1 MNDDSS
7 LRSRLLNDKDAIL
20 LSHICNKL
28 VKPLA
33 LIALVLGSTL
43 CAANS
48 NIQLPALGE
57 NSAGLIST
65 TDEYELGQLLIKR
78 YRASVPT
85 SRDPFIED
93 YLQRLLQQIVTHS
106 DLSDKRL
113 QLIVLESPSLNAF
126 AAPGGIV
133 GVNTGTFL
141 SAQNEQQLA
150 SILAHEIAHL
160 SQRHYARR
168 LQQHQTNY
176 AVSMAALLASIM
188 VAASGN
194 SDVGIA
200 AIPAIQAAA
209 IDSSLRF
216 SRSMELEAD
225 RIGMQTLVR
234 GGFDPYAMPS
244 MFEQMLRST
253 RYRTKVPEFLLTHPI
268 TESRIADSMARA
280 RKHPQKHSVQDEEFQ
295 LIRARVMLHYEN
307 NHTYAVRRFEEELN
321 NYRTLSAAAT
331 HYGYVLAL
339 TRKGDVKAA
348 RAALPALK
356 EHVNDEIAIAIAEAD
371 IEVAAQNSQ
380 RAITILS
387 SALQSR
393 PSNHPLNVRL
403 AEILM
408 AAGQYERGEELLLK
422 HVQRQPNN
430 AYVWYL
436 LAEVHGL
443 AGHILQV
450 HKARAE
456 YFILLGIYNKAEI
469 QLRNAIKLTDK
480 KDFQAQSRLE
490 QRLLDV
496 KKMQQN
502 QL

>member
-1 MNDDSS
+1 M
-7 LRSRLLNDKDAIL
+7 L
-20 LSHICNKL
+20 LSHVYKKFSKAL
-28 VKPLA
+28 LLA
-33 LIALVLGSTL
+33 VFTFNTAWS
-43 CAANS
+43 AANS
-48 NIQLPALGE
+48 NIQLPSLGE
-57 NSAGLIST
+57 NSAGLISLA
-65 TDEYELGQLLIKR
+65 DEYELGQTLIKR
-78 YRASVPT
+78 YRASIPT

-168 LQQHQTNY
+168 LQQNKTNY

-194 SDVGIA
+194 SDVGMA
-200 AIPAIQAAA
+200 GVTAVQAASV
-209 IDSSLRF
+209 DSSLRF

-234 GGFDPYAMPS
+234 GGFDPYAMPG
-244 MFEQMLRST
+244 MFEQMLRSA
-253 RYRTKVPEFLLTHPI
+253 RYRTKVPEFLLTHPV

-280 RKHPQKHSVQDEEFQ
+280 RKYPQKQRANDEEFQ
-295 LIRARVMLHYEN
+295 LIQARVML
-307 NHTYAVRRFEEELN
+307 NHESSSAYAVRRFEEELGK
-321 NYRTLSAAAT
+321 YRTLSAETA

-339 TRKGDVKAA
+339 TRHGDLEKA
-348 RAALPALK
+348 REALPGLRK
-356 EHVNDEIAIAIAEAD
+356 HVKNPVAIAIAEAD
-371 IEVAAQNSQ
+371 IEAAAQNHEK
-380 RAITILS
+380 AIGILEE
-387 SALQSR
+387 ALQTR
-393 PSNHPLNVRL
+393 PSNHPLNVRM
-403 AEILM
+403 AEVLM
-408 AAGQYERGEELLLK
+408 AAGEYKRGQQLLME
-422 HVQRQPNN
+422 HVQRQPENT
-430 AYVWYL
+430 YVWYL

-443 AGHILQV
+443 AGNILQV
-450 HKARAE
+450 HRARAE
-456 YFILLGIYNKAEI
+456 YFILLGAYHKAEI

-480 KDFQAQSRLE
+480 KDFQAQARLD
-490 QRLLDV
+490 QRLLDL
-496 KKMQQN
+496 KEMQQN

>member
-1 MNDDSS
+1 M
-7 LRSRLLNDKDAIL
+7 
-20 LSHICNKL
+20 SHICHIL
-28 VKPLA
+28 LRSLLLTAVA
-33 LIALVLGSTL
+33 LNSAWCG
-43 CAANS
+43 ANS

-57 NSAGLIST
+57 NSAGLISLA
-65 TDEYELGQLLIKR
+65 DEYELGQALIKR

-85 SRDPFIED
+85 SKDPFIED
-93 YLQRLLQQIVTHS
+93 YLQRLLRQIVSHS

-168 LQQHQTNY
+168 LQQSKTNY

-188 VAASGN
+188 IAASGN
-194 SDVGIA
+194 TDAGMAGITA
-200 AIPAIQAAA
+200 VQAAS

-216 SRSMELEAD
+216 SRGMELEAD

-234 GGFDPYAMPS
+234 AGFDPYAMPG

-253 RYRTKVPEFLLTHPI
+253 RYRTKVPEFLLTHPV

-280 RKHPQKHSVQDEEFQ
+280 RKYPQKQRADDEEFQ

-307 NHTYAVRRFEEELN
+307 NHAYAVRIFEEEIDS
-321 NYRTLSAAAT
+321 YRTLSAEAA

-339 TRKGDVKAA
+339 TRKGNLKKA
-348 RAALPALK
+348 REALPGLK
-356 EHVNDEIAIAIAEAD
+356 KHVQNAVAIAIATAD
-371 IEVAAQNSQ
+371 IEVAAQDFEQ
-380 RAITILS
+380 AIEILEK
-387 SALQSR
+387 ALQSQ
-393 PSNHPLNVRL
+393 PSNHPLNVRM
-403 AEILM
+403 AEVLM
-408 AAGQYERGEELLLK
+408 AAGQYKKCQELLLA
-422 HVQRQPNN
+422 HVQRQPEN

-443 AGHILQV
+443 AGNILQV
-450 HKARAE
+450 HRARAE
-456 YFILLGIYNKAEI
+456 YFILLGVYNKAEI

-480 KDFQAQSRLE
+480 KDFQAQARLD

-496 KKMQQN
+496 KEMQKN

>member
-1 MNDDSS
+1 MLLLHFCSS
-7 LRSRLLNDKDAIL
+7 PVTTALL
-20 LSHICNKL
+20 
-28 VKPLA
+28 
-33 LIALVLGSTL
+33 ALVLLVPTP
-43 CAANS
+43 AFANS

-57 NSAGLIST
+57 TSAGLISLA
-65 TDEYELGQLLIKR
+65 DEYELGQQLIRK
-78 YRASVPT
+78 YRAAVPT

-93 YLQRLLQQIVTHS
+93 YLQRLLQDIAAHS
-106 DLSDKRL
+106 DLTDKRL
-113 QLIVLESPSLNAF
+113 QLIVLESPTLNAF

-168 LQQHQTNY
+168 LQQNKTTY
-176 AVSMAALLASIM
+176 AVGMAALLASIM

-194 SDVGIA
+194 GDVGMA

-209 IDSSLRF
+209 MDSGLRF
-216 SRSMELEAD
+216 SRGMEQEAD

-234 GGFDPYAMPS
+234 GGYDPYAMPG

-253 RYRTKVPEFLLTHPI
+253 RYRTKVPEFLLSHPV
-268 TESRIADSMARA
+268 TESRISDSMSRA
-280 RKHPQKHSVQDEEFQ
+280 RKYPKRQVAHDEKFQ
-295 LIRARVMLHYEN
+295 LIKARVILHYEK
-307 NHTYAVRRFEEELN
+307 NHAQAVHRFEQELD
-321 NYRTLSAAAT
+321 NYHNLSAAAA

-339 TRKGDVKAA
+339 TRKGDLEQA
-348 RAALPALK
+348 RKALPDLQQ
-356 EHVNDEIAIAIAEAD
+356 HVNDAAALAIAEAD
-371 IEVAAQNSQ
+371 IEAAADNHQQ
-380 RAITILS
+380 AISLLDKALTS
-387 SALQSR
+387 SPQS
-393 PSNHPLNVRL
+393 HVLNVRL
-403 AEILM
+403 AELLM
-408 AAGQYERGEELLLK
+408 AAGQYDRCEKLLQA
-422 HVQRQPNN
+422 HVQRQPEN

-443 AGHILQV
+443 AGNILEV
-450 HKARAE
+450 HRARAE

-469 QLRNAIKLTDK
+469 QLRNAIKLTDAK
-480 KDFQAQSRLE
+480 NFQGQARLE

-496 KKMQQN
+496 RKMQQM

>member
-1 MNDDSS
+1 MAT
-7 LRSRLLNDKDAIL
+7 LKDEML
-20 LSHICNKL
+20 LSHVRKNIYK
-28 VKPLA
+28 
-33 LIALVLGSTL
+33 TL
-43 CAANS
+43 LMAMLLLNTAWCTANS
-48 NIQLPALGE
+48 NIQLPSLGE
-57 NSAGLIST
+57 NSAGLISLA
-65 TDEYELGQLLIKR
+65 DEYELGQALIKR

-93 YLQRLLQQIVTHS
+93 YLQRLLQQIVAHS

-113 QLIVLESPSLNAF
+113 QLIILDTPSLNAF

-168 LQQHQTNY
+168 LQQHKTNY

-194 SDVGIA
+194 GDVGMAGITA
-200 AIPAIQAAA
+200 VQAAS

-234 GGFDPYAMPS
+234 GGFDPYAMPG
-244 MFEQMLRST
+244 MFEQMLRSA
-253 RYRTKVPEFLLTHPI
+253 RYRTKVPEFLLTHPV

-280 RKHPQKHSVQDEEFQ
+280 RKYPQTQRANDEEFQ
-295 LIRARVMLHYEN
+295 LIQARVLLHHEN
-307 NHTYAVRRFEEELN
+307 NSAYAVRRFEEELGK
-321 NYRTLSAAAT
+321 YRTLSAEAT
-331 HYGYVLAL
+331 HYGYVIAL
-339 TRKGDVKAA
+339 TRHGDLDKA
-348 RAALPALK
+348 REALPGLK
-356 EHVNDEIAIAIAEAD
+356 KHIKNPVAIAIAAAD
-371 IEVAAQNSQ
+371 IEAAAQNHKL
-380 RAITILS
+380 AIEILEEV
-387 SALQSR
+387 LQSR
-393 PSNHPLNVRL
+393 PSNHPINVRM

-408 AAGQYERGEELLLK
+408 AAGEYKKCQELLLK
-422 HVQRQPNN
+422 HVQRQPEN

-443 AGHILQV
+443 AGNILQV
-450 HKARAE
+450 HRARAE
-456 YFILLGIYNKAEI
+456 YFILLGAYSKAEI
-469 QLRNAIKLTDK
+469 QLRNAIKLTDE
-480 KDFQAQSRLE
+480 KDFQAQARLD

-496 KKMQQN
+496 KEMQKT